1 MTSRRHTSTC
11 NRMTTPLV
19 KKTCNVG
26 IARCSAACNEKC
38 CDENCAAKY
47 PGPMEGYGMCH
58 QFIAF
63 ASDISIVR
71 DISL

>member
-1 MTSRRHTSTC
+1 
-11 NRMTTPLV
+11 
-19 KKTCNVG
+19 VG